1 MEGFL
6 QNIKIPALDELA
18 RENVYNGW
26 RKLSK
31 FSRNLGELENLVA
44 TIAAMTG
51 KQPAIAKKA
60 MILACGDH
68 GIAKYG
74 VSNFPQEV
82 TIQMIEG
89 YIKGKAGANILAN
102 HAGITNDDI
111 FIVDIGVNAD
121 LSDKPQVIN
130 KKVAYSTQDFT
141 QGPAMTREQAI
152 ASLKAGFDVAID
164 CIDKGYGVL
173 VLSDMG
179 IGNTTSSAAIASV
192 FTDLPPEQTVGRGTG
207 IGDKRLAIK
216 REVVIKALEVNKP
229 DKNDAIGVLSKVG
242 GCELGGLA
250 GVVIAGAS
258 RRVPVFV
265 DGMNATASAIIAYGI
280 FPECRHYMLPS
291 HLSAE
296 IGHKSMLEVMGL
308 KPMLTANMRLGEGTG
323 AGVFSPVLDAAIEVF
338 NKIKH

>member
-6 QNIKIPALDELA
+6 QTIKIPALDEAA
-18 RENVYNGW
+18 RKSVDTRWQSLN
-26 RKLSK
+26 K
-31 FSRNLGELENLVA
+31 FERNLGDLEDLVA

-51 KQPAIAKKA
+51 KKPAIAKKA

-89 YIKGKAGANILAN
+89 YIRGRAGANILAN

-111 FIVDIGVNAD
+111 FIVDIGVKAD
-121 LSDKPQVIN
+121 LSHMPKVIN
-130 KKVAYSTQDFT
+130 KKVAYSTEDFT
-141 QGPAMTREQAI
+141 QGPAMTRAQAI
-152 ASLKAGFDVAID
+152 ASLQAGFDVAIE
-164 CIDKGYGVL
+164 CIDAGYGML

-179 IGNTTSSAAIASV
+179 IGNTTASAAIASV
-192 FTDLPPEQTVGRGTG
+192 FTDLPPEKTVGRGTG

-229 DKNDAIGVLSKVG
+229 DKNDGIGVLAKVG
-242 GCELGGLA
+242 GYELGGLA
-250 GVVIAGAS
+250 GVILAGAT

-265 DGMNATASAIIAYGI
+265 DGMNASAAALIAYGI
-280 FPECRHYMLPS
+280 LPESKNYMLPS

-296 IGHKSMLEVMGL
+296 IGHKAMLEVLGL
-308 KPMLTANMRLGEGTG
+308 KPMLTASMRLGEGTG
-323 AGVFSPVLDAAIEVF
+323 AGVFAPVLDAAIEVF
-338 NKIKH
+338 NKIEH